1 MPDYSKSKIYKIVC
15 NETGETYYGST
26 TVLLSQRIGKH
37 RLYTGCSSWCIIER
51 GNYDYSLIEEF
62 PCESKEQLHKR
73 ERWYIENNDCVN
85 ARVAGRTQKEY
96 RQDNKEKIQEQTKQ
110 YLEANKEKIKE
121 QKKQYREANKEQKKQ
136 YHQANKEKIQ
146 EQTKQYYQANKEKIQ
161 EKKKQYREAN
171 KEKILEYSKQYR
183 EANKEKIKEKKRI
196 DRQRKKTCECGCEV
210 SANNYQSHRRTI
222 KHELLMN
229 AS

>member
-37 RLYTGCSSWCIIER
+37 RLYNSCSSRCIIER

-85 ARVAGRTQKEY
+85 VRVEGRTQKEY
-96 RQDNKEKIQEQTKQ
+96 QNANKEKIQER
-110 YLEANKEKIKE
+110 
-121 QKKQYREANKEQKKQ
+121 KKQY
-136 YHQANKEKIQ
+136 YQANKEKIQ
-146 EQTKQYYQANKEKIQ
+146 EYYQANKEQTKQYYQANKEKIQ
-161 EKKKQYREAN
+161 E
-171 KEKILEYSKQYR
+171 YR

-196 DRQRKKTCECGCEV
+196 YRRQRKKTCECGCEV
-210 SANNYQSHRRTI
+210 SADHYPRHRRSI

>member
-15 NETGETYYGST
+15 NETGQTYYGST

-37 RLYTGCSSWCIIER
+37 RLYNSCSSRCIIER

-85 ARVAGRTQKEY
+85 VRVEGRTQKEY
-96 RQDNKEKIQEQTKQ
+96 QNANKEKIQER
-110 YLEANKEKIKE
+110 
-121 QKKQYREANKEQKKQ
+121 KKQY
-136 YHQANKEKIQ
+136 YQANKEKIQ
-146 EQTKQYYQANKEKIQ
+146 EYYQANKEQTKQYYQANKEKIQ
-161 EKKKQYREAN
+161 EYYQANKEQTKQYYQAN
-171 KEKILEYSKQYR
+171 KEKIQEYR

-196 DRQRKKTCECGCEV
+196 YRRQRKKTCECGCEV
-210 SANNYQSHRRTI
+210 SADHYPRHRRSI

>member
-85 ARVAGRTQKEY
+85 VRVEGRTQKEY
-96 RQDNKEKIQEQTKQ
+96 QNANKEKIQER
-110 YLEANKEKIKE
+110 
-121 QKKQYREANKEQKKQ
+121 KKQY
-136 YHQANKEKIQ
+136 YQANKEKIQ
-146 EQTKQYYQANKEKIQ
+146 EYYQANKEQTKQYYQANKEKIQ
-161 EKKKQYREAN
+161 E
-171 KEKILEYSKQYR
+171 YR

-196 DRQRKKTCECGCEV
+196 YRRQRKKTCECGCEV
-210 SANNYQSHRRTI
+210 SADHYPRHRRSI